1 MTKKSQNNKF
11 SIKKRLQ
18 SFTYAFKG
26 IIFAI
31 KTQHNLWIHLTAS
44 VLVVVFGFY
53 FQISI
58 YEWIAVILCIGSVI
72 TSEIFN
78 SAIEALT
85 DLVSP
90 DYNEKAG
97 LVKDLAAGA
106 VLISAI
112 ISAIIGL
119 IIFIPKF
126 LTLL

>member
-1 MTKKSQNNKF
+1 MTKESKNNRF
-11 SIKKRLQ
+11 SIKKRRH
-18 SFTYAFKG
+18 SFIYAFKG
-26 IIFAI
+26 IIYAI